1 MTIFAVIVAVVAFF
15 AGSVG
20 AVAGFGIGSIL
31 TPLVA
36 TQLGTKFAVAAV
48 TIPHIAGSAVR
59 FWTLRR
65 HVNRRV
71 LFTFGVMSVI
81 GGVLGAFA
89 HAYWTPHLLTVVLAV
104 VLIVTGAA
112 GVFGLA
118 FHLRG
123 AAAQA
128 GGAVSGFLGGVVG
141 NQGPVRSAAMLG
153 FDLTKEEFVATS
165 VAIGMIVDVA
175 RLPVYIWSQGRVIA
189 QHVPFVLMM
198 TIAVVAGTLLGRVI
212 LGRVPEALFKRLIS
226 ALIFVLGV
234 LLLVA

>member
-1 MTIFAVIVAVVAFF
+1 MTIFAAVVAVVAFF

-112 GVFGLA
+112 GVFGFA
-118 FHLRG
+118 VHLRG
-123 AAAQA
+123 AAAHCETPPTAPRQCVPFGRFNDA
-128 GGAVSGFLGGVVG
+128 L
-141 NQGPVRSAAMLG
+141 
-153 FDLTKEEFVATS
+153 D
-165 VAIGMIVDVA
+165 GMID
-175 RLPVYIWSQGRVIA
+175 RLLKPCRS
-189 QHVPFVLMM
+189 
-198 TIAVVAGTLLGRVI
+198 
-212 LGRVPEALFKRLIS
+212 RLTS
-226 ALIFVLGV
+226 
-234 LLLVA
+234 LLVPPALPQQFTPRSWVTANFHP